1 MPAEAVGLRNPARKL
16 AASAMFFSFL
26 ISGLLAFAPASAPAT
41 AAPLVA
47 MAPAAGPLEPCKI
60 YGSVYLETDPS
71 RRSYCFGTVYVEPNE
86 AFADVIV
93 FKEDNKLFA
102 DKAGLWADAPARD
115 FADYVLLVTTDRSR
129 ADFSI
134 HYTKVR
140 SFAGCKQ

>member
-1 MPAEAVGLRNPARKL
+1 
-16 AASAMFFSFL
+16 MFFSFVL
-26 ISGLLAFAPASAPAT
+26 STLLALAPAHQSAAD
-41 AAPLVA
+41 ALVRA
-47 MAPAAGPLEPCKI
+47 RAIAAGPLEPCKI

-71 RRSYCFGTVYVEPNE
+71 RRSYCFGTVYVEPE
-86 AFADVIV
+86 ESFADVII

-129 ADFSI
+129 ADFAI

-140 SFAGCKQ
+140 SFAGCKK

>member
-1 MPAEAVGLRNPARKL
+1 
-16 AASAMFFSFL
+16 MFFSFVL
-26 ISGLLAFAPASAPAT
+26 SALLALAPAHHPAAN
-41 AAPLVA
+41 AAVRA
-47 MAPAAGPLEPCKI
+47 RAIAAGPLEPCKI

-71 RRSYCFGTVYVEPNE
+71 RRSYCFGTVYVEPEE
-86 AFADVIV
+86 AFADVII

-129 ADFSI
+129 ADFAI

-140 SFAGCKQ
+140 SFAGCKK

>member
-1 MPAEAVGLRNPARKL
+1 MSHAAVAAR
-16 AASAMFFSFL
+16 
-26 ISGLLAFAPASAPAT
+26 T
-41 AAPLVA
+41 H
-47 MAPAAGPLEPCKI
+47 AAGPLEPCKI

-71 RRSYCFGTVYVEPNE
+71 RRNYCLGTVYVEPEE
-86 AFADVIV
+86 AFVDLIV
-93 FKEDNKLFA
+93 FKEANKLFA

-115 FADYVLLVTTDRSR
+115 FADYVLFVTTDRSR